1 MIKSSERLRSDV
13 MLLAAAF
20 GCGVLHHYL
29 FYAKAWG
36 VSYPLFVLVFY
47 LYFYLYVPRTESF
60 RSRLSAVLLVP
71 VLFLSFTYVWYTN
84 VLLHVLNSLAVPLLI
99 IVHTVW
105 GIRGEQRST
114 SVVLLLEQ
122 VILGTLKR
130 LPQPVVILIQSLT
143 GQMKADKAKG
153 MLKVMLGIALSVPLL
168 IAVIGL
174 LASADS
180 VFERTLAQLPDL
192 MGDLSVGLLRFA
204 WIAAVTFVLFAYVQ
218 EGREVKR
225 SGPIPVEAQDQTALW
240 EPSDSG
246 SESNR
251 LLSVLPQL
259 DATVAATILMLL
271 NAVYVWFAVFQFSYL
286 FGGGAAALPEGIT
299 YASYARKG
307 FAELV
312 LVTLINFSVLLT
324 ALYGVKRPGRK
335 AWRFLRI
342 LLAVLIGCT
351 GVVLSSAFLRL
362 TMYEEAYGYTVTRL
376 LVHAFMILLLV
387 LFIIA
392 LLKLWKEN
400 LPLFQWYTA
409 AVITAYVVLNYMN
422 IDAMIACN
430 NIQRYEVTGE
440 IDAAYLG
447 SLSYEAVPYLL
458 ELKRLHPEVQ
468 GVDDALE
475 RFRVRLEHRQPESWT
490 EFNLSVRRAGKALNV
505 TQAD

>member
-47 LYFYLYVPRTESF
+47 LYFYLVPRTESF

-71 VLFLSFTYVWYTN
+71 
-84 VLLHVLNSLAVPLLI
+84 
-99 IVHTVW
+99 
-105 GIRGEQRST
+105 
-114 SVVLLLEQ
+114 
-122 VILGTLKR
+122 
-130 LPQPVVILIQSLT
+130 
-143 GQMKADKAKG
+143 
-153 MLKVMLGIALSVPLL
+153 
-168 IAVIGL
+168 
-174 LASADS
+174 
-180 VFERTLAQLPDL
+180 
-192 MGDLSVGLLRFA
+192 
-204 WIAAVTFVLFAYVQ
+204 
-218 EGREVKR
+218 
-225 SGPIPVEAQDQTALW
+225 
-240 EPSDSG
+240 
-246 SESNR
+246 
-251 LLSVLPQL
+251 
-259 DATVAATILMLL
+259 
-271 NAVYVWFAVFQFSYL
+271 
-286 FGGGAAALPEGIT
+286 
-299 YASYARKG
+299 
-307 FAELV
+307 
-312 LVTLINFSVLLT
+312 
-324 ALYGVKRPGRK
+324 
-335 AWRFLRI
+335 
-342 LLAVLIGCT
+342 
-351 GVVLSSAFLRL
+351 
-362 TMYEEAYGYTVTRL
+362 
-376 LVHAFMILLLV
+376 V

-430 NIQRYEVTGE
+430 NIQRYEDTGE